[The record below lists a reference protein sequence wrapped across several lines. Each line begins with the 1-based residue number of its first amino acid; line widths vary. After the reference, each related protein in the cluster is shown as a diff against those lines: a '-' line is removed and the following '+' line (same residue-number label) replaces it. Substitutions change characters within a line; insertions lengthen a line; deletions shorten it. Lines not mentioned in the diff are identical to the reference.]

1 MSVDPAH
8 AAAVAAF
15 ASGHPIATHAEGWSY
30 GSIGIW
36 LFGLIG
42 TPTVVIGFFKLIAAL
57 RRLSNERVAAE
68 GSSNL
73 AGFRAVVDAQAAE
86 IMRLT
91 ERIDKL
97 EREAT
102 AERERHIKDSE
113 RRDALQDAELS
124 LQRHATKN
132 AKQVLFSF
140 LDLVE
145 AKPEDAAATA
155 AKMRR
160 RMEMNE
166 QREAE
171 EAARIRGAKII
182 AATPARASA
191 PASPAPTFPAPER

>member
-1 MSVDPAH
+1 MSVDPAR
-8 AAAVAAF
+8 AAAF
-15 ASGHPIATHAEGWSY
+15 AALSAGHPIATHAEGWSY

-57 RRLSNERVAAE
+57 RKLSNERVAAE
-68 GSSNL
+68 DISNL

-102 AERERHIKDSE
+102 AERERHIKDCE
-113 RRDALQDAELS
+113 RRDALHDAELS

-145 AKPEDAAATA
+145 AKPEAAAATA

-160 RMEMNE
+160 RMESNE

-182 AATPARASA
+182 AATPAGA
-191 PASPAPTFPAPER
+191 PRPPTAGVTAAGG